1 MKKVTIAFIEHVES
15 KILLYTFETRR
26 STKILNIL
34 NFYFIKKC
42 QNPQKLHVVSVYI
55 HMVNLSASCFL
66 TMLIRNSLLVGDY
79 REHKQI
85 NKDWFNKLCF
95 VNKQHQL
102 RMPRPPITA
111 YCILYTQP
119 NIMTKTW
126 DFLYLLFN
134 VFLLS

>member
-1 MKKVTIAFIEHVES
+1 MLKVKFYCTHLKLGSRRSNQNFKHFEF
-15 KILLYTFETRR
+15 LLY
-26 STKILNIL
+26 K
-34 NFYFIKKC
+34 KKC
-42 QNPQKLHVVSVYI
+42 QKPPKLHVVSVYI

-79 REHKQI
+79 RKHKQI

-111 YCILYTQP
+111 
-119 NIMTKTW
+119 
-126 DFLYLLFN
+126 
-134 VFLLS
+134 

>member
-1 MKKVTIAFIEHVES
+1 MLKVKFYCTHLNLGS
-15 KILLYTFETRR
+15 RR
-26 STKILNIL
+26 SNQ
-34 NFYFIKKC
+34 NFKHFEFNFIKKC
-42 QNPQKLHVVSVYI
+42 QKPQKLHVVSVYI

-79 REHKQI
+79 RKHKQI

-111 YCILYTQP
+111 
-119 NIMTKTW
+119 
-126 DFLYLLFN
+126 
-134 VFLLS
+134 

>member
-1 MKKVTIAFIEHVES
+1 MLKVKFYCTHLKLGS
-15 KILLYTFETRR
+15 RR
-26 STKILNIL
+26 SNQ
-34 NFYFIKKC
+34 NFKHFEFNFIKKS
-42 QNPQKLHVVSVYI
+42 QKPQKLHVVSVYI

-79 REHKQI
+79 RKHKQI

-111 YCILYTQP
+111 
-119 NIMTKTW
+119 
-126 DFLYLLFN
+126 
-134 VFLLS
+134 

>member
-1 MKKVTIAFIEHVES
+1 MLNINFSCTHLKLGSRRSNQNFKHFEF
-15 KILLYTFETRR
+15 LLY
-26 STKILNIL
+26 
-34 NFYFIKKC
+34 KKMSKTPKTTC
-42 QNPQKLHVVSVYI
+42 SFSIHTYI
-55 HMVNLSASCFL
+55 YMVNLSASCFL

-111 YCILYTQP
+111 
-119 NIMTKTW
+119 
-126 DFLYLLFN
+126 
-134 VFLLS
+134 

>member
-1 MKKVTIAFIEHVES
+1 MLKVKFYCTHLKLGS
-15 KILLYTFETRR
+15 RR
-26 STKILNIL
+26 SNQ
-34 NFYFIKKC
+34 NFKHFEFLPYKKMSKTPKTTC
-42 QNPQKLHVVSVYI
+42 SFSI

-111 YCILYTQP
+111 
-119 NIMTKTW
+119 
-126 DFLYLLFN
+126 
-134 VFLLS
+134 

>member
-15 KILLYTFETRR
+15 KILLYTFETR
-26 STKILNIL
+26 L
-34 NFYFIKKC
+34 YFEFLLYKKLSKTPKTTC
-42 QNPQKLHVVSVYI
+42 TVVSVYI

-85 NKDWFNKLCF
+85 NKDWFNKLYF

-111 YCILYTQP
+111 
-119 NIMTKTW
+119 
-126 DFLYLLFN
+126 
-134 VFLLS
+134 